1 MKRTIAAFLVAL
13 STNAG
18 AATLFSDNFD
28 SDAQGLN
35 AVPAGWT
42 ILRGSVD
49 VIGTGFFDLQPGHGN
64 YLDLDGS
71 TGLAVL
77 MSAGPFSL
85 NGGTSY
91 TLSFLLAGSQR
102 GDTNTVTY
110 GIDFNGDSVLDAS
123 QTTTLASDVPFTP
136 FSLVFVPL
144 TTTNSARIVFD
155 HAGGDNLGLLLDNVV
170 LADSIPEPETWA
182 LMLAGMGLV
191 GFIARRRRGA
201 SSSVSRGG

>member
-1 MKRTIAAFLVAL
+1 
-13 STNAG
+13 
-18 AATLFSDNFD
+18 
-28 SDAQGLN
+28 
-35 AVPAGWT
+35 VPAGWT

-64 YLDLDGS
+64 YLDLDGT

-144 TTTNSARIVFD
+144 TSTNSARIVFD

-182 LMLAGMGLV
+182 LMLAGIVLLGCT
-191 GFIARRRRGA
+191 ARRRSLFRRYSTGTF
-201 SSSVSRGG
+201 